1 MPDEQWEDQCGLDM
15 ATTLKKYTPNEVNE
29 YRPITLSSNKNKKLL
44 DNCYSTCIKTKD
56 NVECKA
62 ECSNLKNGFKYPVFY
77 TNPTDIPEYSG
88 SSVANANHLVP
99 QSEMATIIKDLD
111 ANLMGALITGNVNG
125 KEMVL
130 GKNYVYPMD
139 YNMKVPFV
147 GDNINADCIKPS
159 GEKTT
164 RNMFIRGIPKGDI
177 AKYIGLNLN
186 LPEQPIDWTKARPVS
201 SGPGGT
207 KATKTW
213 DGLFKAIGGSTAV
226 APGKKK
232 LEKAL
237 KKLKRKCKTFLYDV
251 QTNPTSGD
259 WSPVAKLKIP
269 PECEQKFH
277 DIVGPSTYK
286 QIKDYDSSIFAGSLR
301 GLIPSIVEDVVDLNP
316 VSLARKSGLYSSET
330 SAEQEK
336 CKYITQQLGEQI
348 YSDNSKLD
356 SYTFEV
362 FTNYSDD
369 ERIKII
375 CMLIVVVVLF
385 LFIF

>member
-1 MPDEQWEDQCGLDM
+1 MSDKQWEQCGLDM
-15 ATTLKKYTPNEVNE
+15 AETLNKYTPTDVNE
-29 YRPITLSSNKNKKLL
+29 YRPINLVSDKSKLL
-44 DNCYSTCIKTKD
+44 LDDCFANCIKTKD
-56 NVECKA
+56 ATGCST

-77 TNPTDIPEYSG
+77 TNPTDIPEYT
-88 SSVANANHLVP
+88 SSPTADGADLVP
-99 QSEMATIIKDLD
+99 QSEMTTIIKDLD
-111 ANLMGALITGNVNG
+111 ANLIGALITGNANG
-125 KEMVL
+125 KDMVL

-186 LPEQPIDWTKARPVS
+186 LPEQPIDWSTKW
-201 SGPGGT
+201 T
-207 KATKTW
+207 
-213 DGLFKAIGGSTAV
+213 GLFTAIGGKE
-226 APGKKK
+226 G
-232 LEKAL
+232 LEKVLRKL
-237 KKLKRKCKTFLYDV
+237 KKECKTFLYDV
-251 QTNPTSGD
+251 QTKEIGTTGKWE

-269 PECEQKFH
+269 PECEQKFQ
-277 DIVGPSTYK
+277 DIDSTMYNNMK
-286 QIKDYDSSIFAGSLR
+286 NYDSSIFAGPLR

-316 VSLARKSGLYSSET
+316 VSLARKSGLYTSET
-330 SAEQEK
+330 LAEQEK
-336 CKYITQQLGEQI
+336 CKYITQQLGEQR
-348 YSDNSKLD
+348 YSNATDLQA
-356 SYTFEV
+356 YTFEV

>member
-1 MPDEQWEDQCGLDM
+1 MPPPNWEDKCGLDM
-15 ATTLKKYTPNEVNE
+15 ADTLKKYRPNDVNE
-29 YRPITLSSNKNKKLL
+29 YRPINLVSNKNKLLL
-44 DNCYSTCIKTKD
+44 DDCFANCIKTKD
-56 NVECKA
+56 ATGCA
-62 ECSNLKNGFKYPVFY
+62 DECSNLKNGFKYPVFY
-77 TNPTDIPEYSG
+77 TNPTDIPEYTG
-88 SSVANANHLVP
+88 SPTADGGDLVP
-99 QSEMATIIKDLD
+99 QSEMATMIKDLD
-111 ANLMGALITGNVNG
+111 ANLMGALITGNAGG
-125 KEMVL
+125 KDMVL

-186 LPEQPIDWTKARPVS
+186 LPEQPIDWSKKWT
-201 SGPGGT
+201 
-207 KATKTW
+207 
-213 DGLFKAIGGSTAV
+213 GLFKAIGDKEG
-226 APGKKK
+226 
-232 LEKAL
+232 LEKVLRKL
-237 KKLKRKCKTFLYDV
+237 KKKCKTFLYDV
-251 QTNPTSGD
+251 QTDKDGK
-259 WSPVAKLKIP
+259 WKPVAKLKIP
-269 PECEQKFH
+269 PECEQKLYDIDSTMH
-277 DIVGPSTYK
+277 DK
-286 QIKDYDSSIFAGSLR
+286 MKNYDSSIFSGSLR

-316 VSLARKSGLYSSET
+316 VSLARKSGLYTSE
-330 SAEQEK
+330 SLAEQEK
-336 CKYITQQLGEQI
+336 CKYITQRLGEQR
-348 YSDNSKLD
+348 YSNANDLQ